1 MPGRLCVFGN
11 QLCTC
16 PDDDTISS
24 ACGRTARLR
33 SRVND
38 RAQSNGYPR
47 YQVLESP
54 IDLRDNDSNVR
65 QVFFRLAIGPIGMI
79 VASEPD
85 LPWNRYGR
93 SHGTSGAQPRCRD
106 HGGGTGGWL
115 ANTVKSRKSVSI
127 RSGYQP
133 ALIWFDGVEVILG
146 NSLTETEPTVCS
158 GIFGNQEG
166 CTVIRSNAWSLLN
179 SDLKPKRQSGPELL
193 SNI

>member
-1 MPGRLCVFGN
+1 MGGAPA
-11 QLCTC
+11 
-16 PDDDTISS
+16 P
-24 ACGRTARLR
+24 
-33 SRVND
+33 RVHIRND
-38 RAQSNGYPR
+38 VQDCAGT
-47 YQVLESP
+47 L
-54 IDLRDNDSNVR
+54 R

-146 NSLTETEPTVCS
+146 NSLTETEATVCS

>member
-85 LPWNRYGR
+85 LPWTVPVR
-93 SHGTSGAQPRCRD
+93 SITWNQRCTTSLSRSWWRHRRMASKHSKVTEISLDTVWLP
-106 HGGGTGGWL
+106 TGIDL
-115 ANTVKSRKSVSI
+115 VRTVLR
-127 RSGYQP
+127 
-133 ALIWFDGVEVILG
+133 
-146 NSLTETEPTVCS
+146 
-158 GIFGNQEG
+158 
-166 CTVIRSNAWSLLN
+166 
-179 SDLKPKRQSGPELL
+179 
-193 SNI
+193 

>member
-65 QVFFRLAIGPIGMI
+65 QVFFSARDW
-79 VASEPD
+79 PD
-85 LPWNRYGR
+85 RHDR
-93 SHGTSGAQPRCRD
+93 SL
-106 HGGGTGGWL
+106 GTGLAVEPVRSITWNQRCTTSLSRSWWRHRRMASKHSKVTEISLDTVWL
-115 ANTVKSRKSVSI
+115 PTGIDLVRTVLR
-127 RSGYQP
+127 
-133 ALIWFDGVEVILG
+133 
-146 NSLTETEPTVCS
+146 
-158 GIFGNQEG
+158 
-166 CTVIRSNAWSLLN
+166 
-179 SDLKPKRQSGPELL
+179 
-193 SNI
+193 